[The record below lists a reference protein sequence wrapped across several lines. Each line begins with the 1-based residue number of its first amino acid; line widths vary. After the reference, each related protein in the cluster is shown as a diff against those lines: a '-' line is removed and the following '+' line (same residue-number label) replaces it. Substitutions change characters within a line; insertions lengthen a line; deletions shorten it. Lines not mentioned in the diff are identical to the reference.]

1 MNSRRLAAFV
11 ALPSALVLAACSSST
26 SGKGHTGGTSAGASS
41 AASSGKPVD
50 AATLGARM
58 QAAVA
63 GIKFAH
69 ITLDVNA
76 AGQALTGTGD
86 EQLAAGKLVA
96 MDLKESLPGG
106 AGDIEIIIVDGK
118 TYAKLPTSMNS
129 SGKPYL
135 LVTPNSSNAVVKQL
149 ATSLN
154 SALSSASLGSVS
166 AFITAA
172 DSVKDKGSA
181 FINGVQATHYSIV
194 VNVAKL
200 PASLPGKDALVSS
213 GVKSLP
219 LDLYIDDK
227 GRPVQVTE
235 DFKVQDQQVS
245 TTVKVGGYDQPVTIK
260 APPADQVGT
269 S

>member
-1 MNSRRLAAFV
+1 MNPRRRAACL
-11 ALPSALVLAACSSST
+11 ALPCALLLAACSSST
-26 SGKGHTGGTSAGASS
+26 SGKGHTGGTGSAPKSSTGAS
-41 AASSGKPVD
+41 GQPGD
-50 AATLGARM
+50 AATLGAKM

-69 ITLDVNA
+69 ISLDVNA
-76 AGQALTGTGD
+76 AGQALTGSGD
-86 EQLAAGKLVA
+86 EQLSAGKLVA

-118 TYAKLPTSMNS
+118 SYAKLPTSLNPT
-129 SGKPYL
+129 GKPYL
-135 LVTPNSSNAVVKQL
+135 LVTPNSTNAVVKQL
-149 ATSLN
+149 ATSLD

-172 DSVKDKGSA
+172 DSVQNKGSA
-181 FINGVQATHYSIV
+181 TIDGVSATHYAIV
-194 VNVAKL
+194 VDIAKL

-213 GVKSLP
+213 GLTTIP
-219 LDLYIDDK
+219 LDLYIDSK

-235 DFKVQDQQVS
+235 DFKVQNQQVA
-245 TTVKVGGYDQPVTIK
+245 TTVKVSAYDQPVNIT
-260 APPADQVGT
+260 APPADQVG